1 VADHSG
7 RGELVKSPVWVW
19 RRRARFL
26 AKWLT
31 IVLFAGLGIL
41 AVTLLADATTFGWWG
56 DAAPAIAMAVIAAFL
71 FCVFTPA
78 IGILALEKV
87 ARELF
92 IRREIIKQ
100 KIKERALAAGK
111 STLATGKGAMAK
123 GESSLKK
130 SQNWVADG
138 FKEEEDKRSSD
149 EQE

>member
-1 VADHSG
+1 
-7 RGELVKSPVWVW
+7 
-19 RRRARFL
+19 
-26 AKWLT
+26 
-31 IVLFAGLGIL
+31 
-41 AVTLLADATTFGWWG
+41 
-56 DAAPAIAMAVIAAFL
+56 
-71 FCVFTPA
+71 
-78 IGILALEKV
+78 LALEKV
-87 ARELF
+87 ERELF